1 MMRNDDGKEFGQSSK
16 TVRAVIFDMDGTLI
30 NSTKAD
36 FLAWKKIFDEFG
48 ETLNYQQYLDR
59 YLGIKSAELMRSKF
73 RLEGEELKDTLLRK
87 LEYFKTIVEDNG
99 IETIPYAIELVDNL
113 KAEGYK
119 LAVATSARRSK
130 MEWVL
135 KQLNLFDK
143 FDVIVSGDDVKT
155 GKPDPAIF
163 LQTARLLGVKPDECL
178 VFEDAVSGIRAAK
191 SAGMKTVGITTT
203 QDAERLD
210 EADLII
216 RGFEHIE
223 TEFFT
228 VKN

>member
-1 MMRNDDGKEFGQSSK
+1 MMRNDDGKEFGHSSK
-16 TVRAVIFDMDGTLI
+16 SVRAVIFDMDGTLI

-36 FLAWKKIFDEFG
+36 FLAWKKIFNEFG
-48 ETLNYQQYLDR
+48 ETLNYEQYLDR

-73 RLEGEELKDTLLRK
+73 RLEGEELKETLLRK

-155 GKPDPAIF
+155 GKPDPAVF
-163 LQTARLLGVKPDECL
+163 LQTARLLGVKPEECL

-191 SAGMKTVGITTT
+191 SAGMKTIGITTT

-216 RGFEHIE
+216 RGFENIE
-223 TEFFT
+223 NRIFYR
-228 VKN
+228 